1 MDMASLSC
9 EKTCDNPQ
17 VHGTAIVEERKG
29 EDRKEKH
36 LNKYQIKIFKK
47 MKAIKP
53 KIHETQQIS
62 RRKTTSST
70 SLSNC

>member
-29 EDRKEKH
+29 EDRKEKC
-36 LNKYQIKIFKK
+36 LNKY
-47 MKAIKP
+47 
-53 KIHETQQIS
+53 
-62 RRKTTSST
+62 
-70 SLSNC
+70 

>member
-29 EDRKEKH
+29 EDRKEKC

-47 MKAIKP
+47 NESYKAKD
-53 KIHETQQIS
+53 S
-62 RRKTTSST
+62 
-70 SLSNC
+70 